1 MARKLQGSCMNKWG
15 FIQPRLILVR
25 AVVGSSRLNSLTE
38 TRLAENDFFA
48 SKHDPLLF
56 GPGKHNPSEF
66 PAPAE
71 LERKLAHGMRR
82 SYISYRAGGVLMQ
95 VLPGG
100 VMVRSVASKVAC
112 AYCINH
118 NSHSKEYETKMELES
133 RDARASPC

>member
-1 MARKLQGSCMNKWG
+1 MNKWG
-15 FIQPRLILVR
+15 FTQPLLILVR
-25 AVVGSSRLNSLTE
+25 AVMGSSRLNSLTQM
-38 TRLAENDFFA
+38 RLAEDDLFA
-48 SKHDPLLF
+48 SKHDSSLF

-71 LERKLAHGMRR
+71 LERKPAHGMRR
-82 SYISYRAGGVLMQ
+82 SYTSYRARGVLMQ
-95 VLPGG
+95 ILRGG

-112 AYCINH
+112 AYCINY